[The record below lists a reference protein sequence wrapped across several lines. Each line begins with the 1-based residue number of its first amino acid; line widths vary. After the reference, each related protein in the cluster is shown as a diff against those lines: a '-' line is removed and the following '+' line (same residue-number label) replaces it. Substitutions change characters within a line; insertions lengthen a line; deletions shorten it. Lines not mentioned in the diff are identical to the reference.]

1 VSEWQGQPEPGSSAS
16 SWSKPLERTDVT
28 GEPSWS
34 PRQMAEAM
42 SVGVTRHHRVDPEAV
57 RRAGSSVGRGRSSLG
72 FGAVRYKAMV
82 AQGRIP
88 ADTAVSIGS
97 LDAQTVLRAMPQG
110 WARSAHRMVT

>member
-1 VSEWQGQPEPGSSAS
+1 
-16 SWSKPLERTDVT
+16 
-28 GEPSWS
+28 
-34 PRQMAEAM
+34 
-42 SVGVTRHHRVDPEAV
+42 
-57 RRAGSSVGRGRSSLG
+57 
-72 FGAVRYKAMV
+72 MV